1 MKKVLFPLSIALI
14 AALFVAC
21 DDDEDPAF
29 DLPTIQVVTGSLE
42 QRAGESIDVNASVVA
57 DAGIKRIMASVNGEE
72 TQDVTGSLVNE
83 KAGIVTYSFQVPGD
97 AEEGTTFEVSFTI
110 TDQQ

>member
-14 AALFVAC
+14 AALSVAC

-57 DAGIKRIMASVNGEE
+57 DAGSNG
-72 TQDVTGSLVNE
+72 SWLRSME
-83 KAGIVTYSFQVPGD
+83 KKPKM
-97 AEEGTTFEVSFTI
+97 
-110 TDQQ
+110 